1 MIPKNTTS
9 VGCASY
15 HASKPTV
22 LFILTLLVNSFAFG
36 QGLVNKYQS
45 PPGFTL
51 NRGGTVPGYSDRMDF
66 DGDGTPE
73 IVLEQVNG
81 EVLRIEL
88 VVINHEELVVMW
100 QLDES
105 ALAALGIADLPFI
118 GFFPFSASDDEI
130 RVAVFGGRAAGLLK
144 GVDPSTNQTLF
155 VFPKSANKAGSTDE
169 LRFAIFDIDGDNY
182 PDLIVSDPETQ
193 TVQVWGAE
201 AVGTAIEADIEA
213 ALRPLFQSY
222 PNPFRTSTTIAYE
235 VEQPGPVTIIV
246 YDALGRKVKTLVDAQ
261 QPMGVHQVV
270 WDGRDGGGQ
279 AVAAGTYFY
288 RLRVGEAV
296 MSKQTIRLK

>member
-22 LFILTLLVNSFAFG
+22 LLILTLLVSNSAFG

-51 NRGGTVPGYSDRMDF
+51 NRGGTVPGYSERMDF

-81 EVLRIEL
+81 QGVRIEH
-88 VVINHEELVVMW
+88 VVINHEEQVVW
-100 QLDES
+100 QLDEVE
-105 ALAALGIADLPFI
+105 LATLGVADLPFI
-118 GFFPFSASDDEI
+118 GFFPFSASDDEV
-130 RVAVFGGRAAGLLK
+130 RVAVFGGRTAGVLI
-144 GVDPSTNQTLF
+144 GVDPSTNQIIFT
-155 VFPKSANKAGSTDE
+155 FPRNTGKVGSTDE

-246 YDALGRKVKTLVDAQ
+246 YDALGRKVKTLVDAW
-261 QPMGVHQVV
+261 QPVGVHQVV
-270 WDGRDGGGQ
+270 WDGRDAGGQ
-279 AVAAGTYFY
+279 AVAAGIYFY
-288 RLRVGEAV
+288 RLRVGDTIS
-296 MSKQTIRLK
+296 SKQALRVR